1 MFSGDGVV
9 EFQIVGVE
17 EIASVAGEAGE
28 IFERLAGG
36 AVQRVA
42 CEGMADGGQVDSD
55 LMGSAR
61 VQAYLKGCCCGGA

>member
-55 LMGSAR
+55 CR
-61 VQAYLKGCCCGGA
+61 